1 VIGKLAIFVLGVAI
15 GSSWLTDR
23 QAASV
28 PVCVDSAPGSKS
40 APAQSDQEDHD
51 DSMDKLRVV
60 GGELWH
66 RIVQP
71 MVASAAAHTLDAL
84 MDLLRNAADHAQ
96 SDGRSHA
103 SLDPKA
109 PAARPRARE

>member
-1 VIGKLAIFVLGVAI
+1 MIGKLAIFVLGVAI
-15 GSSWLTDR
+15 GSSWLTGR
-23 QAASV
+23 QAASM
-28 PVCVDSAPGSKS
+28 PVCVDSVPGSKN
-40 APAQSDQEDHD
+40 APARSHPEDHD
-51 DSMDKLRVV
+51 DYMDKLRVV

-84 MDLLRNAADHAQ
+84 MNLLRNAADNAH

-109 PAARPRARE
+109 PAARPPARE